1 MNRGFLDRF
10 LIGVLKRFFN
20 LRGAFR
26 SATGQRALIPHAS
39 ASGGSLAAVI
49 AIMAFLASLTS
60 SVALRVST
68 ASEGWQSSVSHE
80 ITIQIRP
87 ILGTPIDPEIKK
99 AAAIIGETSGL
110 KNTYVYSKAESEKL
124 LEPWLGNGL
133 DFDQLPVPRMITA
146 QIDENSPPD
155 LDALRL
161 ALGKNVK
168 GASLDDHRA
177 WSERLSIVG
186 RTLVLATLTTL
197 GLVIAAAG
205 FAIAFATRG
214 AMISNREIIEVLHF
228 VGASESYIARQFQI
242 HFLWIGIKGGM
253 IGAGAA
259 IILFLMLHI
268 AARQWSSSPNGA
280 EIIALFGTFSVG
292 LNAIIAV
299 LLIVLLMA
307 LVAALV
313 SRATANRTIRGLN

>member
-10 LIGVLKRFFN
+10 LIGALKRFFS

-26 SATGQRALIPHAS
+26 SAKRQQALIPHAS

-49 AIMAFLASLTS
+49 AIMAFLASLAAS
-60 SVALRVST
+60 IALRVSS

-99 AAAIIGETSGL
+99 AANILGETPGL
-110 KNTYVYSKAESEKL
+110 KNTYIYSKTDSEKL

-146 QIDENSPPD
+146 QIDKKSPPD
-155 LDALRL
+155 LEALRL
-161 ALGKNVK
+161 ALGENVK

-177 WSERLSIVG
+177 WTERLSVVG

-253 IGAGAA
+253 IGAIAA
-259 IILFLMLHI
+259 ITLFFVLHFSTG
-268 AARQWSSSPNGA
+268 QWVSSPNGA
-280 EIIALFGTFSVG
+280 EMIALFGTFSLS

-299 LLIVLLMA
+299 IAIALLMA
-307 LVAALV
+307 LVAAFV
-313 SRATANRTIRGLN
+313 SRVTANRTIRGLD

>member
-1 MNRGFLDRF
+1 MNRGLLDRF
-10 LIGVLKRFFN
+10 LIGVLKRFFD
-20 LRGAFR
+20 LRGVFR
-26 SATGQRALIPHAS
+26 SKKRQQALIPHAS

-49 AIMAFLASLTS
+49 AIMAFLASLTA
-60 SVALRVST
+60 SVALRVSN

-87 ILGTPIDPEIKK
+87 TLGTPIDPEMKK
-99 AAAIIGETSGL
+99 AAIILSETPGL
-110 KNTYVYSKAESEKL
+110 KNTYVYSKTESEKL

-146 QIDENSPPD
+146 QIDKKSPPD
-155 LDALRL
+155 LEALRV
-161 ALGKNVK
+161 ALSENVK

-177 WSERLSIVG
+177 WTQRLSVVG
-186 RTLVLATLTTL
+186 RTLVLATLATL

-242 HFLWIGIKGGM
+242 HFLWIGIKGGI
-253 IGAGAA
+253 IGGIAA
-259 IILFLMLHI
+259 ITLFLALHI
-268 AARQWSSSPNGA
+268 AARQWASSPNGT
-280 EIIALFGTFSVG
+280 EMIALFGTFSLN

-299 LLIVLLMA
+299 MAIALLMA
-307 LVAALV
+307 LVAAFV
-313 SRATANRTIRGLN
+313 SRVTANRTIRGLD